1 MDPYILIVDD
11 EPERQVSSIG
21 LEFDEGA
28 VETCILHPRDIA
40 SEDLTRASVIAVDH
54 FLDHWPELE
63 QQSPALRPVDGF
75 ALAAV
80 FRSQTSDREPSP
92 AIVVRTAR
100 LPQVAG
106 ELPVASAEHLLAW
119 QHDIEW
125 VLPKA
130 GNLKGQSEARRLTE
144 LAQAVVELDGLW
156 AESLNVTTLAVDW
169 FRLGDREW
177 DEVACRH
184 IVETRPPLHSVA
196 QRTHGTSVMRW
207 FLHRVLP
214 YPTFLIDEW
223 RVATRLGVTHRW
235 LLEVLGGESELQRQL
250 DACSYSGVLET
261 FAGRR
266 WWRAGLAGLIA
277 DITGGEPFNRALLRR
292 SLESLSR
299 GEPEFLGQQRPV
311 LALDPETM
319 EATVVVE
326 ADDAVRV
333 APDGWPVSA
342 DDVWVSRDDLDDDE
356 YLAGLVLDPF
366 DLSSEEGRS

>member
-1 MDPYILIVDD
+1 MDPFILIVDD

-21 LEFDEGA
+21 LELDEGE
-28 VETCILHPRDIA
+28 VETGILHPRDIVE
-40 SEDLTRASVIAVDH
+40 EDLTRASVIAVDH
-54 FLDHWPELE
+54 FLDHWPELDR
-63 QQSPALRPVDGF
+63 QSPALRPVDGF

-92 AIVVRTAR
+92 VIVVRTAR

-106 ELPVASAEHLLAW
+106 EIPVASAEHLLAW

-125 VLPKA
+125 ILPKT
-130 GNLKGQSEARRLTE
+130 GTVKGQSEARRLTE
-144 LAQAVVELDGLW
+144 LAQAVVKLHDLW
-156 AESLNVTTLAVDW
+156 AESLDVATLAAEW
-169 FRLGDREW
+169 LGLGDREW

-184 IVETRPPLHSVA
+184 VVETRPPLHSVA

-207 FLHRVLP
+207 FLQRVLP

-223 RVATRLGVTHRW
+223 RVAIRLGVTQRW
-235 LLEVLGGESELQRQL
+235 LHQVLREESELQRQL

-266 WWRAGLAGLIA
+266 WWRAGLASFIA
-277 DITGGEPFNRALLRR
+277 GATDGEPFNRTLLRG
-292 SLESLSR
+292 SLTSLS
-299 GEPEFLGQQRPV
+299 GTEPEFLQEHRPL
-311 LALDPETM
+311 LALDPETLT
-319 EATVVVE
+319 ATVVVE

-342 DDVWVSRDDLDDDE
+342 DDAWVSRDDLAEDE
-356 YLAGLVLDPF
+356 YLAGLVLDPL
-366 DLSSEEGRS
+366 DLSS